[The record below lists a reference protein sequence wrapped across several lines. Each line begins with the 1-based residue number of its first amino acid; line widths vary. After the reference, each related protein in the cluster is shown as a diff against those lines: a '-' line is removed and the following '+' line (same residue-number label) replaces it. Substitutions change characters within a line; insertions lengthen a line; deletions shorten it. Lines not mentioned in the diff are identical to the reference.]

1 VTTRR
6 PTILSLVILAIASLA
21 ASTAHPQSQH
31 DVAGVAQSGMPSPA
45 PVGAQHAAPQLAQ
58 PSTDEQAKLAQ
69 RLRDYLPQLKEKTS
83 IPLRLITYFP
93 RLGKA
98 DDLYVNVISAD
109 STRYEIVLAFDPDCL
124 GQNVCGYGIL
134 VGTTLPFNEIPDIE
148 EQKWVPVTLAG
159 GIKARYYDTQCHAYC
174 SYSMVAWSEGKWR
187 YLVELKAER
196 KWLVIK
202 AANSALAHKE

>member
-1 VTTRR
+1 VTAHK
-6 PTILSLVILAIASLA
+6 PAMLLYVVLAIGNLA
-21 ASTAHPQSQH
+21 ASKASPPFQQ
-31 DVAGVAQSGMPSPA
+31 GVARA
-45 PVGAQHAAPQLAQ
+45 AQ
-58 PSTDEQAKLAQ
+58 PHSRTDEQAKLAR
-69 RLRDYLPQLKEKTS
+69 RLREYLPQLKEKTS
-83 IPLRLITYFP
+83 IPPRLITYFP
-93 RLGKA
+93 RLDKA

-134 VGTTLPFNEIPDIE
+134 VGTTLPFNEIPDIKDR
-148 EQKWVPVTLAG
+148 KWVPVTLAG
-159 GIKARYYDTQCHAYC
+159 GIKARYYDTQCYAYC

-202 AANSALAHKE
+202 AANSALAYKE